1 MSDKPDKR
9 LCSNC
14 GETLIGKFCHA
25 CGEKRRSRKDM
36 AMSNFLKE
44 VFRKFTHLDSQM
56 IRSLF
61 LLVAKPGFLTVEYL
75 RGRQKPYEKP
85 LTVFLTINLIYFLTI
100 GFNGYRTYENPLST
114 QLKNPY
120 QNVVIRLL
128 ENRFHG
134 DLTALSLFE
143 IRFDHQVHMLSKSML
158 LLMVPMYAAGLWLL
172 YRSRKMYFGE
182 HLITALHLHALM
194 LVLNM
199 FMGIVAQG
207 MLSRW
212 LIKDP
217 SLMNIMTEFVEPFF
231 WAGLVMF
238 FTIRRVYPES
248 MGRMVLKALLM
259 CLMWAHFL
267 ILYRF
272 LVFLCAFYT
281 V

>member
-1 MSDKPDKR
+1 MSDKPDKN

-14 GETLIGKFCHA
+14 GEPLIGKFCHA

-36 AMSNFLKE
+36 AMSNFVKE
-44 VFRKFTHLDSQM
+44 VFRKFTHLDSKL

-61 LLVAKPGFLTVEYL
+61 FLVVKPGFLTVEYL

-100 GFNGYRTYENPLST
+100 GFNGYRTYENPLAT
-114 QLKNPY
+114 QLRNPY
-120 QNVVIRLL
+120 KDVVEAML
-128 ENRFHG
+128 ESRFHG
-134 DLTALSLFE
+134 DTVALSQFVVK
-143 IRFDHQVHMLSKSML
+143 FDHQVHILAKSML

-199 FMGIVAQG
+199 FLGIVTQG
-207 MLSRW
+207 MIVKW
-212 LIKDP
+212 IIKDP
-217 SLMNIMTEFVEPFF
+217 SMMEMMNEFVEPFF
-231 WAGLVMF
+231 WTGLVMF
-238 FTIRRVYPES
+238 LTIRRVYPES
-248 MGRMVLKALLM
+248 IGKMVLKALLM
-259 CLMWAHFL
+259 SVMWSHFL

-272 LVFLCAFYT
+272 VVFLCTFYT
-281 V
+281 A